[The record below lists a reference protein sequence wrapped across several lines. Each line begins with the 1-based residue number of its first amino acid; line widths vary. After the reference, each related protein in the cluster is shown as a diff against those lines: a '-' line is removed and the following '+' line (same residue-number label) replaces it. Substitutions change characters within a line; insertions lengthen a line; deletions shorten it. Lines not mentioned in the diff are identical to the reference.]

1 MSSFQ
6 QLPLDTR
13 PPTAVCLFNRVR
25 CVPLKRNRHGRGKIL
40 TQQEIQL
47 LFNEG
52 LPDTLYRC
60 LFATA
65 LFSAARIN
73 EVCTLLTEDV
83 FDKRGRVHSHLT
95 IRKSHTKGQLG
106 TRTIP
111 IIPDLRAFLV
121 TYYPL
126 AGDPYLFPG
135 RYDLRS
141 HINPDSAARVLRKA
155 CALVEIEGVSTHS
168 FRRTALTQMSN
179 AGIPLKV
186 IATYSGHRDLAQLNA
201 YLEVK
206 DEQVL
211 GAAASLSM
219 LSPVMSDVGNVVE
232 DDSLIQQN
240 KQSPRAKKKM

>member
-1 MSSFQ
+1 M
-6 QLPLDTR
+6 
-13 PPTAVCLFNRVR
+13 
-25 CVPLKRNRHGRGKIL
+25 KRNRHGRGKVL

-47 LFNEG
+47 LFSSG
-52 LPDTLYRC
+52 LQTTLYRC
-60 LFATA
+60 LFAIA

-83 FDKRGRVHSHLT
+83 FDKKGRVRTHLT
-95 IRKSHTKGQLG
+95 IRKGNTKGQLG

-111 IIPDLRAFLV
+111 IIADLREFLI
-121 TYYPL
+121 TYYPE
-126 AGDPYLFPG
+126 AGNPYLFPG
-135 RYDLRS
+135 RYDPTG

-155 CALVEIEGVSTHS
+155 CSFVGIEGVSTHS

-201 YLEVK
+201 YLEVR

-219 LSPVMSDVGNVVE
+219 LSPMMGDVGKVGF
-232 DDSLIQQN
+232 DDIPQANEQTDPAS
-240 KQSPRAKKKM
+240 

>member
-1 MSSFQ
+1 M
-6 QLPLDTR
+6 
-13 PPTAVCLFNRVR
+13 
-25 CVPLKRNRHGRGKIL
+25 KRNRHGRGKVL

-47 LFNEG
+47 LFSSG
-52 LPDTLYRC
+52 LQTTLYRC
-60 LFATA
+60 LFAIA

-73 EVCTLLTEDV
+73 EVCTLLTEDI
-83 FDKRGRVHSHLT
+83 FDKKGRVRSHLT
-95 IRKSHTKGQLG
+95 IRKGSTKGQLG

-111 IIPDLRAFLV
+111 IIPDLRTFLI
-121 TYYPL
+121 TYYPE
-126 AGDPYLFPG
+126 AGNPYLFPG
-135 RYDLRS
+135 RYDPTG

-155 CALVEIEGVSTHS
+155 CSFVGIEGVSTHS

-201 YLEVK
+201 YLEVR

-219 LSPVMSDVGNVVE
+219 LSPMMGDVGFFRLYDIPQANE
-232 DDSLIQQN
+232 QTDPASQ
-240 KQSPRAKKKM
+240 

>member
-1 MSSFQ
+1 
-6 QLPLDTR
+6 
-13 PPTAVCLFNRVR
+13 
-25 CVPLKRNRHGRGKIL
+25 LKRNRHGRGKIL
-40 TQQEIQL
+40 TQTEIQL

-52 LPDTLYRC
+52 LPDPFYRC

-83 FDKRGRVHSHLT
+83 FDKSGRVRSHLT
-95 IRKSHTKGQLG
+95 IRKSQTKGQLG

-121 TYYPL
+121 TYYPE
-126 AGDPYLFPG
+126 ASDPYLFPG
-135 RYDLRS
+135 RYDKHS

-155 CALVEIEGVSTHS
+155 CAIVGIEGVSTHS

-219 LSPVMSDVGNVVE
+219 LSPVIGDVGKVIL
-232 DDSLIQQN
+232 DDNPSQSV
-240 KQSPRAKKKM
+240 KQSATESKKP

>member
-1 MSSFQ
+1 M
-6 QLPLDTR
+6 
-13 PPTAVCLFNRVR
+13 
-25 CVPLKRNRHGRGKIL
+25 KRNRHGRGKIL
-40 TQQEIQL
+40 THSEIQL

-52 LPDTLYRC
+52 LPNNFYRC
-60 LFATA
+60 LFAIA

-73 EVCTLLTEDV
+73 EVCTLFTEDI
-83 FDKRGRVHSHLT
+83 FDKHGTVRSHLT
-95 IRKSHTKGQLG
+95 IRKCHTKGQLG

-111 IIPDLRAFLV
+111 IIPDLRAFLIA
-121 TYYPL
+121 YYPE
-126 AGDPYLFPG
+126 AGSPYLFPA
-135 RYDLRS
+135 RYDKRS

-201 YLEVK
+201 YLEVR

-219 LSPVMSDVGNVVE
+219 LSPVIGDVGNVIF
-232 DDSLIQQN
+232 DDIPQPNNQTDLA
-240 KQSPRAKKKM
+240 P

>member
-1 MSSFQ
+1 
-6 QLPLDTR
+6 
-13 PPTAVCLFNRVR
+13 
-25 CVPLKRNRHGRGKIL
+25 LKRNRHGRGKVL

-47 LFNEG
+47 LFSSG
-52 LPDTLYRC
+52 LQTTLYRC
-60 LFATA
+60 LFAIA

-83 FDKRGRVHSHLT
+83 FDKKGRVRTHLT
-95 IRKSHTKGQLG
+95 IRKGNTKGQLG

-111 IIPDLRAFLV
+111 IIADLREFLI
-121 TYYPL
+121 TYYPE
-126 AGDPYLFPG
+126 AGNPYLFPG
-135 RYDLRS
+135 RYDPTG

-155 CALVEIEGVSTHS
+155 CSFVGIEGVSTHS

-201 YLEVK
+201 YLEVR

-219 LSPVMSDVGNVVE
+219 LSPMMGDVGKVGF
-232 DDSLIQQN
+232 DDIPQANEQTDPAS
-240 KQSPRAKKKM
+240 

>member
-1 MSSFQ
+1 MG
-6 QLPLDTR
+6 
-13 PPTAVCLFNRVR
+13 NEK
-25 CVPLKRNRHGRGKIL
+25 LKRNRHGRGKIL
-40 TQQEIQL
+40 SYSEIQL
-47 LFNEG
+47 LFTEG
-52 LPDTLYRC
+52 LPDTFYRT

-65 LFSAARIN
+65 LYTAARVN

-83 FDKRGRVHSHLT
+83 FDKRGRVRSHLT
-95 IRKSHTKGQLG
+95 IRKSHTKRQLG

-111 IIPDLRAFLV
+111 IIPDFRAFLAA
-121 TYYPL
+121 YYPL

-135 RYDLRS
+135 RYDKRY

-155 CALVEIEGVSTHS
+155 CALVGIEGVSTHS
-168 FRRTALTQMSN
+168 FRRTALTQMSDQN
-179 AGIPLKV
+179 IPIRV

-219 LSPVMSDVGNVVE
+219 LSPVIADVGNVCNH
-232 DDSLIQQN
+232 DSPTPSPS
-240 KQSPRAKKKM
+240 QSPSSSKKH

>member
-1 MSSFQ
+1 
-6 QLPLDTR
+6 
-13 PPTAVCLFNRVR
+13 
-25 CVPLKRNRHGRGKIL
+25 LKRNRYGRGKIL
-40 TQQEIQL
+40 TQKEIQL

-52 LPDTLYRC
+52 LPDTFYRC

-95 IRKSHTKGQLG
+95 IRKNHTKGQLG

-111 IIPDLRAFLV
+111 ILPDLRAFFV
-121 TYYPL
+121 AYYPD

-135 RYDLRS
+135 RYELRS

-155 CALVEIEGVSTHS
+155 CAIVGIEGVSTHS

-219 LSPVMSDVGNVVE
+219 LSPVMGDVGIVVK
-232 DDSLIQQN
+232 DDSPR
-240 KQSPRAKKKM
+240 QSPKPKSGAKKKG

>member
-1 MSSFQ
+1 M
-6 QLPLDTR
+6 
-13 PPTAVCLFNRVR
+13 
-25 CVPLKRNRHGRGKIL
+25 KRNRHGRGKVL
-40 TQQEIQL
+40 TQQELQL

-83 FDKRGRVHSHLT
+83 FDRRERVRSHLT
-95 IRKSHTKGQLG
+95 IRKGNTKGQLG

-121 TYYPL
+121 AYYPQ
-126 AGDPYLFPG
+126 AGSPYLFPG
-135 RYDLRS
+135 RYDKTS
-141 HINPDSAARVLRKA
+141 HLNPDSAARVLRKA
-155 CALVEIEGVSTHS
+155 CAKVGIEGVSTHS
-168 FRRTALTQMSN
+168 FRRTALTQMHN
-179 AGIPLKV
+179 TGIPLKV

-201 YLEVK
+201 YLEVR

-219 LSPVMSDVGNVVE
+219 LSPVIANVGYPAE
-232 DDSLIQQN
+232 LTAKPTQQE
-240 KQSPRAKKKM
+240 QVDPTSGG

>member
-1 MSSFQ
+1 VQ
-6 QLPLDTR
+6 
-13 PPTAVCLFNRVR
+13 
-25 CVPLKRNRHGRGKIL
+25 LKRNRHGRGKIL
-40 TQQEIQL
+40 TQKEIQL

-52 LPDTLYRC
+52 LPDIFYRC

-83 FDKRGRVHSHLT
+83 FDKRGRVRSHLT

-106 TRTIP
+106 TRTLP
-111 IIPDLRAFLV
+111 IIPDLRAFFV
-121 TYYPL
+121 AYYPD
-126 AGDPYLFPG
+126 AGSPYLFPG
-135 RYDLRS
+135 RYDLTG

-155 CALVEIEGVSTHS
+155 CGKVGIEGVSTHS

-179 AGIPLKV
+179 QSIPIRV
-186 IATYSGHRDLAQLNA
+186 IAAYSGHRDLAQLNA

-219 LSPVMSDVGNVVE
+219 LSPVMRDVGNVTNH
-232 DDSLIQQN
+232 DHSGQAPS
-240 KQSPRAKKKM
+240 QSPSKSKKH